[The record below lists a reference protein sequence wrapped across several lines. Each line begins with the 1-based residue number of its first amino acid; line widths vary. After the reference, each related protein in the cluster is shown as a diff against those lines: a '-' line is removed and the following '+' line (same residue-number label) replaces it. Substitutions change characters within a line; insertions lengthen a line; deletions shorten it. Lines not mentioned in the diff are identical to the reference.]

1 MRKLLISS
9 AAVAAIATTIWL
21 IRRTPPPMAAN
32 ETSSE
37 NGEKDSSSDEWR
49 HELAQMRRELV
60 RLAWNQRASA
70 GTAARDPAGEEPS
83 EPEPEHDEVSAMP
96 PMSGAEQRAAQT
108 DLLVEQM
115 HREGID
121 PVWKRDAE
129 AQIRER
135 LAEQPM
141 TGAIRTDIECRA
153 SLCRLDVIV
162 ESVDVRDDAVAALPL
177 IVPWSFEGYYRA
189 ADDDEQ
195 HVIVYVTREG
205 ATLPRLAM
213 TPDDA
218 VDPGA
223 NRR

>member
-1 MRKLLISS
+1 MRKLLITT

-21 IRRTPPPMAAN
+21 IRPTPPPTTADEA
-32 ETSSE
+32 SSKD
-37 NGEKDSSSDEWR
+37 GGKDSSSDEWR
-49 HELAQMRRELV
+49 HELAQMRRELA
-60 RLAWNQRASA
+60 RLAWNQLASA
-70 GTAARDPAGEEPS
+70 NTAAHDPPSEEPGAS
-83 EPEPEHDEVSAMP
+83 EPERDEVSAMA

-129 AQIRER
+129 ARIRER
-135 LAEQPM
+135 LAVQPM
-141 TGAIRTDIECRA
+141 AGAISTEVECRA
-153 SLCRLDVIV
+153 SLCRLDAIF
-162 ESVDVRDDAVAALPL
+162 ESVELRDDAVAALPR
-177 IVPWSFEGYYRA
+177 IVPWNFEGYYRA

-195 HVIVYVTREG
+195 HMIVYVTREG

-213 TPDDA
+213 APADS